1 MLLMEEIKMNELIEV
16 KNVRGYIDDKGIA
29 WLNLEDVAKGLGFTE
44 KSKSGNTVVMW
55 RRVRQYLKDL
65 KVIDTSADG
74 VGKENLP
81 EYIQENVFYK
91 LCMKA
96 NNEVARKFQD
106 RVCDEILPMIRKTGM
121 YMTDNVFDAIMQ
133 NPEKIGQFLIEYG
146 KTRKENEKLILEN
159 KEKDKQITELKPA
172 KEYVDKILSTEDTM
186 TITQIAADYGLSGL
200 RLNQILHQ
208 ERIIRNVGGQWLLY
222 MEHMNKGYTKSETI
236 AIKKKDGSDKVITA
250 TKWTQKGRLK
260 IHQTLTELGILVNV
274 DKEKKFS

>member
-1 MLLMEEIKMNELIEV
+1 MTGFVVKVENINGILVTTSNRVAEELGVRHDHLLDK
-16 KNVRGYIDDKGIA
+16 IDDYVSKFNSPELSGQFYIPSNYKDRSGKTNRNYLITKKGVA
-29 WLNLEDVAKGLGFTE
+29 QLVGGYSAAVEKAFELNVNYINEFERMENYIKGNFQLPTTFAE
-44 KSKSGNTVVMW
+44 AL
-55 RRVRQYLKDL
+55 RLA
-65 KVIDTSADG
+65 ADQQEQL
-74 VGKENLP
+74 ENL
-81 EYIQENVFYK
+81 K
-91 LCMKA
+91 
-96 NNEVARKFQD
+96 
-106 RVCDEILPMIRKTGM
+106 
-121 YMTDNVFDAIMQ
+121 
-133 NPEKIGQFLIEYG
+133 
-146 KTRKENEKLILEN
+146 LEN

-236 AIKKKDGSDKVITA
+236 AIKKKDGTDKVITA

-260 IHQTLTELGILVNV
+260 IHQTLTKLGILANV

>member
-1 MLLMEEIKMNELIEV
+1 MNELIEV

-29 WLNLEDVAKGLGFTE
+29 WLNLEDVARGLGFIKRE
-44 KSKSGNTVVMW
+44 VKNGKKYERVNKQALKW
-55 RRVRQYLKDL
+55 RLIEFGIINSED
-65 KVIDTSADG
+65 D
-74 VGKENLP
+74 LP

-208 ERIIRNVGGQWLLY
+208 ERFIRNVGGQWLLY
-222 MEHMNKGYTKSETI
+222 TEHMNKGYTRSETI
-236 AIKKKDGSDKVITA
+236 TIKRKDGTEKVVPA

-260 IHQTLTELGILVNV
+260 IHQILTKLGILANV
-274 DKEKKFS
+274 DKEKEIS